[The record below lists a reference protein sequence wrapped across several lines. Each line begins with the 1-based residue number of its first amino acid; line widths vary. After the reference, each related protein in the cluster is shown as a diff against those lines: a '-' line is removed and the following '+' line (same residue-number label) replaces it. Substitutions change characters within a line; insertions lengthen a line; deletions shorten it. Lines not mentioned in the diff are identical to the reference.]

1 MRSNRSNNH
10 HAKFARAE
18 ERWHDEELRDDP
30 PRRGW
35 RKRLT
40 VLTLIAIG
48 IYAYRT
54 YYVEPGS
61 TQARPGI
68 IAEERPSKVI
78 PAASDRQSGKL
89 VQDRVGALGSGER
102 MVSPEE
108 QPVEPKSST
117 LHSAWPLPPAP
128 SQPPPQGTASA
139 PDNTSGDPKRVAT
152 LPIRPDGTEATGRRA
167 SQPPSA
173 SASAAPSP
181 ARPAQRAAPAA
192 PLSLNPPAPA
202 DDGERAPA
210 TQRALTPPAPRTAAI
225 PSPASRGEG
234 CGRWIFRAGVFAT
247 ERSQRA
253 GVLALAA
260 GEVPQ
265 RTRRPGR
272 HHSTRRSWR
281 QRDLLPRH
289 DGAVRVGR

>member
-1 MRSNRSNNH
+1 LRSNRSNNH

-128 SQPPPQGTASA
+128 SSARWCVAHLLIVPTLVIRIDLFRAREILMTTRPTGAQDRPPLLRYGLSQ
-139 PDNTSGDPKRVAT
+139 
-152 LPIRPDGTEATGRRA
+152 RR
-167 SQPPSA
+167 PSA
-173 SASAAPSP
+173 TMPELYGEIAAFRWPSWGKLVNLICKRYSITK
-181 ARPAQRAAPAA
+181 A
-192 PLSLNPPAPA
+192 
-202 DDGERAPA
+202 
-210 TQRALTPPAPRTAAI
+210 
-225 PSPASRGEG
+225 
-234 CGRWIFRAGVFAT
+234 F
-247 ERSQRA
+247 
-253 GVLALAA
+253 
-260 GEVPQ
+260 
-265 RTRRPGR
+265 
-272 HHSTRRSWR
+272 
-281 QRDLLPRH
+281 
-289 DGAVRVGR
+289 